1 MLSFALRVL
10 VREGV
15 KSKLLFRSSC
25 FPERRKERLAR
36 KPSISNQSNLPVIIC
51 DQHQITPA
59 RHDPSSLRCNGPLY
73 GCVYTGGGRGE
84 KGRER
89 KREKGERVWMCVRG
103 GGRIIHRNGN
113 RRLPRLSASGAGRA
127 SGAETCWAGAER
139 GAWHTAPPPPPT
151 DISLPSPAPRS
162 SWASSTGVKLIIN
175 RVKLIKGLGARG
187 GRSESS
193 SPFPA
198 APHPPPRRQRPGSGD
213 RPPPPNRGSSGA
225 AQPEQ
230 EGKGRR
236 GTGEGGR
243 KAAAAAANPAGW
255 LTGTESGRASG
266 GGGGRRGLAPGL
278 ARLGAAGCVCACVC
292 VCMCVCTKP
301 GPGSC
306 PRAVLGTTRP
316 AFPPPP
322 PPALPLPRS
331 ASATE
336 GVGNRRGRGR
346 ASARL
351 SLQPRGDQ
359 RRSLLTREAI

>member
-175 RVKLIKGLGARG
+175 RVKLIKGLGARW
-187 GRSESS
+187 GRSESP
-193 SPFPA
+193 SPSRPLRIRLPA
-198 APHPPPRRQRPGSGD
+198 GSG
-213 RPPPPNRGSSGA
+213 PGA
-225 AQPEQ
+225 
-230 EGKGRR
+230 GTGRR
-236 GTGEGGR
+236 RRRTGGAPGQPSPSRKEKGGGDRGGGR
-243 KAAAAAANPAGW
+243 KAAAAAANPAGR
-255 LTGTESGRASG
+255 LTVTESGRAS
-266 GGGGRRGLAPGL
+266 GGGRRGLAPGL
-278 ARLGAAGCVCACVC
+278 ARLGAAGCVCVCVC
-292 VCMCVCTKP
+292 VYVCVQSRVP
-301 GPGSC
+301 GAARGRCSAPQGQ
-306 PRAVLGTTRP
+306 
-316 AFPPPP
+316 PPPP
-322 PPALPLPRS
+322 PPPRS
-331 ASATE
+331 SPTAISLCHGGSGEPQGTRPGQRTPQPPAPW
-336 GVGNRRGRGR
+336 RRGVT
-346 ASARL
+346 A
-351 SLQPRGDQ
+351 QP
-359 RRSLLTREAI
+359 T